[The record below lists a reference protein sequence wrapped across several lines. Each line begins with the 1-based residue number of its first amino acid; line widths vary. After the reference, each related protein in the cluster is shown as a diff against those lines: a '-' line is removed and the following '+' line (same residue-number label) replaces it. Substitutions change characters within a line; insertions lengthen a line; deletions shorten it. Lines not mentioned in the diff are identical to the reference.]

1 MKTYNVDFMLEGQ
14 LTSLKVLADDVNHT
28 DTYTVFYIQNANPAP
43 GTPAYHT
50 TAVFTNVVAIREELT
65 EELIAKYDASKILN
79 VEAAKDA
86 ETEAS

>member
-1 MKTYNVDFMLEGQ
+1 MKTYTVNYNLDDLLVE
-14 LTSLKVLADDVNHT
+14 TEVLADDVNHT
-28 DTYTVFYIQNANPAP
+28 DTYTVFYIQNANP
-43 GTPAYHT
+43 YHT
-50 TAVFTNVVAIREELT
+50 TAVFTNVVTIQEELT